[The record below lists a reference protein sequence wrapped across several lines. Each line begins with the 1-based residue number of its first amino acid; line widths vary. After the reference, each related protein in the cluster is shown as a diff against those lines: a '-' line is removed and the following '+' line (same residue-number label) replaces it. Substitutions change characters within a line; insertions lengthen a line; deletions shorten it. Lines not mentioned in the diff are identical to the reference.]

1 MIYLKLFLTFLKVG
15 AFTFG
20 GGYAMFPLIQ
30 EEVLKYNWLSE
41 ETLIDFVA
49 VSESTPGPFAVN
61 ISTYIGSELGGIL
74 GAVCATLGVV
84 IPSFIIILIVA
95 KFFMKF
101 KESKVIKGIMN
112 GLKPCVIGLIGSAVI
127 SMALTV
133 FAPDG
138 LKNIVLSSELIIS
151 IIIFGICMFL
161 TIKKKHPIV
170 VIFIAAVLGILSGL
184 IFNKDIDTMDY
195 KNNKYIYLEP
205 SKGTFIYSYVSD
217 EYFEVDKIYDV
228 SNDKW
233 NFIYSEGDLFILDKQ
248 YKDAIKYY
256 DNDNNYKYKF
266 ILDDVGEY
274 SLNVSDKELSYL
286 YDIDNKKRD
295 VSLLFDDIENMGSI
309 IKESKDG
316 VFTGTIS
323 LAQYKSNWYYRTEV
337 MNGDKEYMIK
347 LPDTLN
353 NKINEIVG
361 E

>member
-41 ETLIDFVA
+41 EMLIDFVA

-101 KESKVIKGIMN
+101 KESKIIKGVMS

-138 LKNIVLSSELIIS
+138 LKNIVFSKELIIS
-151 IIIFGICMFL
+151 IVIFGICMLL

-233 NFIYSEGDLFILDKQ
+233 NFIYSEGDLFVLDKQ

-274 SLNVSDKELSYL
+274 SINVSDKEFSYL

-295 VSLLFDDIENMGSI
+295 ISLLFDDIENMGSI